1 MKLRIRGN
9 SLRLR
14 VSRTELLQIAEQG
27 SAEDSI
33 RFAPGTEWRYGI
45 DVKPAGDV
53 AAQFAANSLRVV
65 LPKARVEQ
73 WLDDRGRH
81 RGNSRSATESAIL
94 VEKDYTCPRRGP
106 ARTTPICS
114 RIRRKKGAGRHDFW
128 PGRE

>member
-45 DVKPAGDV
+45 DVKPAGAV

-73 WLDDRGRH
+73 WLDDREVAIEGEQPI
-81 RGNSRSATESAIL
+81 GNGETLRIL
-94 VEKDYTCPRRGP
+94 VEKDYTCLAPRTGEDDADLFVNP
-106 ARTTPICS
+106 QQA
-114 RIRRKKGAGRHDFW
+114 KGASG
-128 PGRE
+128 

>member
-45 DVKPAGDV
+45 EVKPGGDV
-53 AAQFAANSLRVV
+53 AARFAANSLRVI
-65 LPKARVEQ
+65 LPKARVER
-73 WLDDRGRH
+73 WLDDR
-81 RGNSRSATESAIL
+81 EVAIEGQQAIGGGETL
-94 VEKDYTCPRRGP
+94 RILIEKDYTCLAPRTGEDDSDLFANP
-106 ARTTPICS
+106 QQVKEASC
-114 RIRRKKGAGRHDFW
+114 
-128 PGRE
+128 

>member
-14 VSRTELLQIAEQG
+14 VSRTELLRIAEQG

-45 DVKPAGDV
+45 EVTPVGNV
-53 AAQFAANSLRVV
+53 AARFAANSLCVI

-73 WLDDRGRH
+73 WLDDREVAIEAEQPI
-81 RGNSRSATESAIL
+81 GNGETLRIL
-94 VEKDYTCPRRGP
+94 VEKDYTCLAPRTGEDDADLFVNPQQAKGP
-106 ARTTPICS
+106 S
-114 RIRRKKGAGRHDFW
+114 S
-128 PGRE
+128 

>member
-14 VSRTELLQIAEQG
+14 VSKTELLQIAEQG

-45 DVKPAGDV
+45 EIKPSGDV
-53 AAQFAANSLRVV
+53 AAQFGANSLRVL

-73 WLDDRGRH
+73 WLDDQQVSIEGHQAVGEGKTLR
-81 RGNSRSATESAIL
+81 IL
-94 VEKDYTCPRRGP
+94 VEKDYTCLAPRTGEDDSDLFVNPQR
-106 ARTTPICS
+106 A
-114 RIRRKKGAGRHDFW
+114 KGGAC
-128 PGRE
+128 

>member
-45 DVKPAGDV
+45 EVKSGGDV
-53 AAQFAANSLRVV
+53 TARFAANSLHVV

-73 WLDDRGRH
+73 WLDDREVAIEGQQPI
-81 RGNSRSATESAIL
+81 GDGETLQIL
-94 VEKDYTCPRRGP
+94 VEKDYTCLAPRTGEDDSDLFVNP
-106 ARTTPICS
+106 QQAKAR
-114 RIRRKKGAGRHDFW
+114 
-128 PGRE
+128 

>member
-14 VSRTELLQIAEQG
+14 VSRTEFLQIAEQG
-27 SAEDSI
+27 SAEDTI

-45 DVKPAGDV
+45 VVKPGGDV

-73 WLDDRGRH
+73 WLDDREVGIEGQQPI
-81 RGNSRSATESAIL
+81 GNGETLRIL
-94 VEKDYTCPRRGP
+94 VEKDYTCLAPRAGEDDADLFVNP
-106 ARTTPICS
+106 QQA
-114 RIRRKKGAGRHDFW
+114 KGAKG
-128 PGRE
+128 

>member
-14 VSRTELLQIAEQG
+14 VSRTEVLRVAEQG

-45 DVKPAGDV
+45 EVRPGGDV

-73 WLDDRGRH
+73 WLDDQEVAIEGQQPI
-81 RGNSRSATESAIL
+81 GNGEILRIL
-94 VEKDYTCPRRGP
+94 VEKDYACLAPRTGEDDSDLFVNP
-106 ARTTPICS
+106 QQA
-114 RIRRKKGAGRHDFW
+114 KGASR
-128 PGRE
+128 

>member
-27 SAEDSI
+27 LAEDSI

-45 DVKPAGDV
+45 EVKSGGPV
-53 AAQFAANSLRVV
+53 AARFAANALHVV

-73 WLDDRGRH
+73 WLDDREVAIEGQQPI
-81 RGNSRSATESAIL
+81 GDGETLQIL
-94 VEKDYTCPRRGP
+94 VEKDYTCLAPRAGEDDADLFVNP
-106 ARTTPICS
+106 QQA
-114 RIRRKKGAGRHDFW
+114 KGASG
-128 PGRE
+128 

>member
-14 VSRTELLQIAEQG
+14 VSRTELLRIAEQG

-45 DVKPAGDV
+45 EVKPGGDV
-53 AAQFAANSLRVV
+53 AAQFAADSLRVV

-73 WLDDRGRH
+73 WLDDGEVAIEGEQPI
-81 RGNSRSATESAIL
+81 GNGETLRIL
-94 VEKDYTCPRRGP
+94 VEKDYTCLAPRTGEDDSDLFVNP
-106 ARTTPICS
+106 QQA
-114 RIRRKKGAGRHDFW
+114 KGASC
-128 PGRE
+128 

>member
-33 RFAPGTEWRYGI
+33 RFGPATEWRYGI
-45 DVKPAGDV
+45 EVKPSGDV

-65 LPKARVEQ
+65 LPKTRVDQ
-73 WLDDRGRH
+73 WLDDREVAIEGQQPI
-81 RGNSRSATESAIL
+81 GNGETLRIL
-94 VEKDYTCPRRGP
+94 VEKDYTCLAPRTGEDDADLFANP
-106 ARTTPICS
+106 QQA
-114 RIRRKKGAGRHDFW
+114 KGATC
-128 PGRE
+128 